1 MFLKALKLKT
11 LYKNEYTINKLY
23 LLQEYNKLVQY
34 LKTYYINHDLKR
46 IEGKKYN

>member
-23 LLQEYNKLVQY
+23 LLQEYKLVQY